1 MTRVL
6 PLPAPA
12 STSKG
17 PSPKVTASRCAGLRS
32 SRRRSRPAGTSRLYR
47 ASPPQAN
54 CGASP
59 SSPGQTAGFARAP
72 SRAHD
77 VRAQVCRV
85 RHGPVEDA
93 GPHGVTGGP
102 ALLAELLEEGVP
114 ELVGGI
120 ALALG
125 EQLLVAGAVEEI
137 EGGRPAHDRQDRAV
151 EGEVGD
157 TGPEK
162 PAEGVDLAATVVL
175 VEHDRD
181 HGHAA
186 QHVDV
191 ERLAPDLLDA

>member
-32 SRRRSRPAGTSRLYR
+32 SRRRSRAAGTSRLYR
-47 ASPPQAN
+47 AAPPQAN
-54 CGASP
+54 CP
-59 SSPGQTAGFARAP
+59 SESFDSRSAGDLRARHVE
-72 SRAHD
+72 RTHD
-77 VRAQVCRV
+77 VRAQLCRV
-85 RHGPVEDA
+85 RHRPVENA

-114 ELVGGI
+114 ELVGGL

-137 EGGRPAHDRQDRAV
+137 EGGRPTHYGQDRAV
-151 EGEVGD
+151 
-157 TGPEK
+157 
-162 PAEGVDLAATVVL
+162 
-175 VEHDRD
+175 
-181 HGHAA
+181 
-186 QHVDV
+186 
-191 ERLAPDLLDA
+191 

>member
-17 PSPKVTASRCAGLRS
+17 PSPKVTASRCARLRS

-47 ASPPQAN
+47 AAPPQAN
-54 CGASP
+54 CGARSFEP
-59 SSPGQTAGFARAP
+59 RSDGGLRARHLE
-72 SRAHD
+72 RTHD

-125 EQLLVAGAVEEI
+125 EQLLVASAVEEI
-137 EGGRPAHDRQDRAV
+137 EGGGPAHDRQDRAV

-191 ERLAPDLLDA
+191 ERFAPDLLD